1 MTALKKTDLMLCIFS
16 CVISASVFASDMQTE
31 IDHLLAFLENSECQY
46 ERNGKIHTGKDT
58 LNHVKKKNK
67 YFKNK
72 IDSTEKFIEYSA
84 TKSTMS
90 GKYYMVLCKDSPKVK
105 TQDWLLQELKNYRSK
120 DSLVLMDI

>member
-120 DSLVLMDI
+120 DS

>member
-1 MTALKKTDLMLCIFS
+1 MCKKTGLILCIFICIVS
-16 CVISASVFASDMQTE
+16 VPVFASDMQSE
-31 IDHLLAFLENSECQY
+31 INYLLAFLENSECQY

-58 LNHVKKKNK
+58 LDHVKKKYK
-67 YFKNK
+67 YFNNK

-84 TKSTMS
+84 TKSTLS

-120 DSLVLMDI
+120 DS